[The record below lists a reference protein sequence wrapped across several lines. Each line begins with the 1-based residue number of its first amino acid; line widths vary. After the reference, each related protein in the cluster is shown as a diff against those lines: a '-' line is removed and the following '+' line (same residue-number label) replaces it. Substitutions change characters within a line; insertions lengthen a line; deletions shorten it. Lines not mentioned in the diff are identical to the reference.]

1 MTVAYSSGVI
11 GFGATLQ
18 YSSTVYTT
26 TPTSTLGGTPVSV
39 GQVSNISWSGAKTG
53 EEDISNMGSPV
64 DSNSMGWEE
73 KISGMINPGSLS
85 VEIVFDSKGT
95 LYSALHAIIGVMKG
109 WSLTLA
115 GGLGEWNFNG
125 FVSDCGVEIK
135 AKNAISVKLTVT
147 ISGPVVFTPGT

>member
-18 YSSTVYTT
+18 YGTAYTT
-26 TPTSTLGGTPVSV
+26 TPTGTLLSPSSV
-39 GQVSNISWSGAKTG
+39 YQVTSINWSGAKTG

-64 DSNSMGWEE
+64 DGNSMGWEE
-73 KISGMINPGSLS
+73 KTSGMINPGTLS

-95 LYSALHAIIGVMKG
+95 HFATLYGIIGVMKG
-109 WSLTLA
+109 WSVTLPGTA
-115 GGLGEWNFNG
+115 MGEFNFNG

-135 AKNAISVKLTVT
+135 TKNATTVKLTVT